1 MRRNSILLDLLDKR
15 DWAQFQPLVD
25 RFQGWAFYPLFLR
38 AVEELNLGVLYESDI
53 HGIGHIER
61 TLCHGAMCAMD
72 EALSQADTGLLLDA
86 APYGAMLAL
95 AAGSGLVFFR
105 KRRRED

>member
-1 MRRNSILLDLLDKR
+1 MALTVTNTRSSI
-15 DWAQFQPLVD
+15 AP
-25 RFQGWAFYPLFLR
+25 
-38 AVEELNLGVLYESDI
+38 
-53 HGIGHIER
+53 
-61 TLCHGAMCAMD
+61 
-72 EALSQADTGLLLDA
+72 TGLLLDA

>member
-1 MRRNSILLDLLDKR
+1 MIGLPVRKEKSGYLLNSTI
-15 DWAQFQPLVD
+15 AP
-25 RFQGWAFYPLFLR
+25 
-38 AVEELNLGVLYESDI
+38 
-53 HGIGHIER
+53 
-61 TLCHGAMCAMD
+61 
-72 EALSQADTGLLLDA
+72 TGLLLDA